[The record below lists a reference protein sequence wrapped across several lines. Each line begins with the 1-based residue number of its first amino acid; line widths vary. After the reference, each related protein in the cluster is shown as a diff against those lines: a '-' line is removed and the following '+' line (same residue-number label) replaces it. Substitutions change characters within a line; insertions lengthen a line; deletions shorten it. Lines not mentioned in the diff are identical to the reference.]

1 MKCSRVSWIWVLDS
15 KRVVIYKS
23 SWTFRR
29 RALLEKSGPS
39 QGFLTGLMSSSIF
52 TSWDCIKSLCC
63 RPLFLVPCFLQLL
76 PGPLHH
82 CALPQDW
89 RIIKIDLH
97 LSYVNSAP
105 FKVSILNK
113 RTVFSPHI
121 FLNPLWQQGLHF
133 RRWEFSVSLYN
144 PTGVHSHT
152 TGSAHTKGPV
162 YRIVI
167 FYYLLYW
174 NVFIA
179 LSFYVI

>member
-1 MKCSRVSWIWVLDS
+1 MNSIETNKSYGTFEVGLNVQGHKSQEPGRKCGLNMKCSRVSWIWVLDS

-89 RIIKIDLH
+89 RIIKIPWICGWRYHVWND
-97 LSYVNSAP
+97 YC
-105 FKVSILNK
+105 
-113 RTVFSPHI
+113 
-121 FLNPLWQQGLHF
+121 
-133 RRWEFSVSLYN
+133 RWCLKTS
-144 PTGVHSHT
+144 
-152 TGSAHTKGPV
+152 
-162 YRIVI
+162 
-167 FYYLLYW
+167 
-174 NVFIA
+174 
-179 LSFYVI
+179 